1 MLMYTGFE
9 RGGMEIK
16 GHWVA
21 LESWCIIIRV
31 SRITFLSSAKQTA
44 SMPFREA
51 RGVLD
56 KKGRLC
62 LQMKTRVLEILVEI
76 DAL

>member
-21 LESWCIIIRV
+21 LESGCIIRD